1 MKYSLVWD
9 QIPAAA
15 IVKSI
20 SISDLIAFANSG
32 PTLSAVLRLKKLKV
46 GTVKVAKDLKEDKI
60 AINSDVAQAIAQIAM
75 FLGFDHKS
83 SLEAPTYAV
92 SEIVQG
98 WCLVANQTSQ
108 EKVGAFVQ
116 VFVQRSNDYVEIE
129 DHVKL
134 KLA

>member
-20 SISDLIAFANSG
+20 SISDLTAFANSS
-32 PTLSAVLRLKKLKV
+32 PTLSAVLRLEKLKV
-46 GTVKVAKDLKEDKI
+46 GNVKVAKDLKEDKI

>member
-32 PTLSAVLRLKKLKV
+32 PTLSVVLRLEKLKV
-46 GTVKVAKDLKEDKI
+46 GTVKVAKYLNEDKI
-60 AINSDVAQAIAQIAM
+60 AINSDVAQAIAQIVM
-75 FLGFDHKS
+75 FLGFDHRS
-83 SLEAPTYAV
+83 SLEALTYAV

>member
-20 SISDLIAFANSG
+20 SISDLTAFANSS
-32 PTLSAVLRLKKLKV
+32 PTLSAVLRLEKLKV